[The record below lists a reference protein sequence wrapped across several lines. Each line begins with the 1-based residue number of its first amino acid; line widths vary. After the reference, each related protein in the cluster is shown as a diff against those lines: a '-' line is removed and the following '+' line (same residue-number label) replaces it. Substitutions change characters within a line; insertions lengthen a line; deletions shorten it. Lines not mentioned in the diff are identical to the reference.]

1 MYTHKNK
8 TEIQLFWLSIY
19 LFFFF
24 FSFLLF
30 FAYWC
35 FFIFSK
41 NRKISIVV
49 IMVLI
54 FHDNLELNKLLTGN
68 SSILIVLFSSLVSW
82 KWWVIIH
89 CTLSVWTS
97 TIQHYYVI
105 NWMTICLSFKAF
117 WIFFQTFKKYGLP
130 KHSCSKH
137 LHFVCH

>member
-8 TEIQLFWLSIY
+8 TNIQLFWLFICFLYYFLSCCFLLCFI
-19 LFFFF
+19 F
-24 FSFLLF
+24 FSF
-30 FAYWC
+30 
-35 FFIFSK
+35 IFLK

-49 IMVLI
+49 ITVLI

-89 CTLSVWTS
+89 YTLSVWTS
-97 TIQHYYVI
+97 TIQHYMYYVI

-117 WIFFQTFKKYGLP
+117 WFFFQTFKKYGLP
-130 KHSCSKH
+130 KHSCS
-137 LHFVCH
+137 

>member
-8 TEIQLFWLSIY
+8 TNIQLFWLFICF
-19 LFFFF
+19 LFYFLSCCFLLCFIF
-24 FSFLLF
+24 FSF
-30 FAYWC
+30 
-35 FFIFSK
+35 IFLK

-49 IMVLI
+49 ITVLI

-89 CTLSVWTS
+89 YTLSVWTS
-97 TIQHYYVI
+97 TIQHYMYYVI

-117 WIFFQTFKKYGLP
+117 WFFFQTFKKYGLP
-130 KHSCSKH
+130 KHSCS
-137 LHFVCH
+137 